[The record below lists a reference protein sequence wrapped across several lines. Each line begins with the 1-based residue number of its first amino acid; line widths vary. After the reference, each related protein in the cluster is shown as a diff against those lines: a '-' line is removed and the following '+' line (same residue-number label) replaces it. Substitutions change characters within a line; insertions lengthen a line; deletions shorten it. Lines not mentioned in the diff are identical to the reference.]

1 MTPSL
6 PGLSPRLYALIF
18 ACTILFSCNEPNTNN
33 DSPEPDDLERAEM
46 DYEDLVKVNAAARLN
61 QLGDS
66 LFELAEYPAAMAF
79 YQRSLDSAAAQ
90 ADSFLYYDSRL
101 DLACVYDRIGEQQK
115 AVEIAEPVV
124 DAFIRGGDSVRIG
137 RVYTTLAGFY
147 SKLKQQ
153 DKSLEASIK
162 GFDILK
168 QQNSAIHRCAA
179 YNQMAF
185 VYSDRGRW
193 DQALPLLDTALY
205 WMENSGALSQHP
217 GMLLNIGN
225 CHREL
230 GHWPQARHYLNA
242 AAAEAD
248 SLGQAHVYARCLER
262 LSQVAE
268 STGDPVT
275 ALRLFKDAKVIRDS
289 IFTADKDHTLRELEV
304 EYQTREKEQ
313 EIELLKAEQLA
324 EKNHRRLLFAGLFF
338 ALTILGYTVYSYR
351 MKLRRAQQK
360 LDQNRQELQ
369 EYTRLLLSK
378 NTQLTALEQAAQA
391 TRQENSADDDTSVE
405 SLYNSRILTDDDWEM
420 FKHRFEGSYPGYLLQ
435 LRQAYPE
442 LSSAEERL
450 LLLIKIGLN
459 SQEVADTL
467 GISPNGVKKGRQR
480 LRKKLE
486 ISPEEDLELFV
497 KKLLERS

>member
-6 PGLSPRLYALIF
+6 PCRSSRIF
-18 ACTILFSCNEPNTNN
+18 AVITTCTILFSCNESRT
-33 DSPEPDDLERAEM
+33 DGESQEISDLNRAEM
-46 DYEDLVKVNAAARLN
+46 EYEDLAKVNVAARLN

-66 LFELAEYPAAMAF
+66 VFELAEYSAAMAF
-79 YQRSLDSAAAQ
+79 YQRSMDSAAVQ

-115 AVEIAEPVV
+115 AVEIAEPIV

-147 SKLKQQ
+147 GKLNQQ

-168 QQNSAIHRCAA
+168 QQSSPIHRCAA

-185 VYSDRGRW
+185 NYSDRGRW

-230 GHWPQARHYLNA
+230 GHRAEARHYLEA

-248 SLGQAHVYARCLER
+248 SLGQAHVYARSLER
-262 LSQVAE
+262 LSQLAE
-268 STGDPVT
+268 SSGDPVT
-275 ALRLFKDAKVIRDS
+275 ALRLFKQAKSIRDS
-289 IFTADKDHTLRELEV
+289 MFTAEKDRTLRELEV

-313 EIELLKAEQLA
+313 EIELLKAEQRA
-324 EKNHRRLLFAGLFF
+324 EKNHRLLLFAGFIF
-338 ALTILGYTVYSYR
+338 ALTILGYIVYNSR
-351 MKLRRAQQK
+351 MKLRRAQQI

-378 NTQLTALEQAAQA
+378 NTQLTALEQATQPG
-391 TRQENSADDDTSVE
+391 SGGDDEAAAE
-405 SLYNSRILTDDDWEM
+405 SLYNSRILTDTDWEL
-420 FKHRFEGSYPGYLLQ
+420 FKRRFESSHPGYLLR

-442 LSSAEERL
+442 LSGAEERL
-450 LLLIKIGLN
+450 MLLIKLGFN

-480 LRKKLE
+480 LRKRLE
-486 ISPEEDLELFV
+486 ISPEEDLEQFV
-497 KKLLERS
+497 KGLLEQR